1 MRGRE
6 SDLFGPQLMADTSF
20 RINGVSLQVSSE
32 GFVDIKIYLEK
43 KVTFVRPA
51 IQS

>member
-32 GFVDIKIYLEK
+32 EFVAIEIYLAEG
-43 KVTFVRPA
+43 
-51 IQS
+51 